1 MSKELI
7 FNIGSIFNATT
18 AEGALQQH
26 GAKHY
31 YIAPYQR
38 GYKWASNHPNDAVCL
53 LMKDLFNAAENP
65 TSEYYLQFITTKLSK
80 VEDNNIL
87 EVIDGQQ
94 RLTTLTILLS
104 VLANKKGDNE
114 QAISNDLLSYE
125 VRPKVTDFFSNH
137 IYKDIESI
145 LPKTWTEF
153 ITEFPDNDEQ
163 DIYYLFNAAK
173 KISELIDENFADAEI
188 IKEFEKYVLENVK
201 IILNNIERN
210 VNCEEMFSNLNGNKV
225 DLTSAELIKGLIL
238 TTTARE
244 RNDSDRRISYKEI
257 IEIRAVMGR
266 QWDELSHWANREDI
280 KSFFF
285 YNSYNVLDE
294 LLLLLALKDNF
305 IPSADRSDKNE
316 VFNHFQSQIK
326 KGNKTT
332 TKYFDELK
340 KLKLVLNE
348 WFNDNEI
355 YNALGYLFFTK
366 KKNER
371 FTTRNFLPLLE
382 QSKTQIRTKLK
393 SETVKLLSS
402 EVDDL
407 EYGETNNEIHNL
419 LLALSVFADGS
430 RFDFTA
436 FNGQENWSL
445 EHIFPQNPDELPE
458 ELGVKDVEFIK
469 SLGGDKLEKYEKV
482 KDRLKEFE
490 ESMDTAAVYTEL
502 KNKLKNKTCK
512 LTSDERRVLYR
523 LIKTDKLN
531 SIGNMTLLTKSDNSS
546 NKNGMF
552 DKKRF
557 NIAKRVSNGSF
568 VPKHTYDVFS
578 KLISEKMTPELN
590 VWNETDIQ
598 KHEEWIKTRVSAI
611 KKPIKK

>member
-7 FNIGSIFNATT
+7 FNIGNIFNATT

-104 VLANKKGDNE
+104 VLADKKGDNE
-114 QAISNDLLSYE
+114 PAISNDLLSYE

-145 LPKTWTEF
+145 LSKTWTEF

-225 DLTSAELIKGLIL
+225 DLTSSELIKGLIL
-238 TTTARE
+238 TNTARE
-244 RNDSDRRISYKEI
+244 RTDSDRRISYKEI

-294 LLLLLALKDNF
+294 LLLLLALKDGF
-305 IPSADRSDKNE
+305 SPSADRSDKNE
-316 VFNHFQSQIK
+316 VFNHFQTQIK
-326 KGNKTT
+326 KGDKTT

-348 WFNDNEI
+348 WFKDNEI
-355 YNALGYLFFTK
+355 YNALGFLFFTK
-366 KKNER
+366 KKAEK

-393 SETVKLLSS
+393 ADTIKLLSV

-419 LLALSVFADGS
+419 LLALSVFSDGN

-436 FNGQENWSL
+436 FNGQESWSL

-458 ELGVKDVEFIK
+458 ELGIKDVEFIK

-490 ESMDTAAVYTEL
+490 ETMDTATVYAEL
-502 KNKLKNKTCK
+502 KNKLKKQTCK
-512 LTSDERRVLYR
+512 LTTDERRVLYR

-531 SIGNMTLLTKSDNSS
+531 SIGNMALLTKSDNSS

-598 KHEEWIKTRVSAI
+598 KHEEWIKTKVSAI

>member
-65 TSEYYLQFITTKLSK
+65 TNEYYLQFITTKLSK
-80 VEDNNIL
+80 VADNNIL

-104 VLANKKGDNE
+104 VLASKKENNE
-114 QAISNDLLSYE
+114 PAISNGLLSYE

-137 IYKDIESI
+137 IYIDIESI
-145 LPKTWTEF
+145 LSKTWAEF
-153 ITEFPDNDEQ
+153 IQEFPENDEQ
-163 DIYYLFNAAK
+163 DIYYIFNAAK
-173 KISELIDENFADAEI
+173 KISDLIDDKFDKEKQI
-188 IKEFEKYVLENVK
+188 IEFERYVLENVK
-201 IILNNIERN
+201 IILNNIDRN

-225 DLTSAELIKGLIL
+225 DLTSSELIKGLIL
-238 TTTARE
+238 TNTARE
-244 RNDSDRRISYKEI
+244 SKESDRRISYKEV

-294 LLLLLALKDNF
+294 LLLLLALKDDF
-305 IPSADRSDKNE
+305 TSSADRSDKNE
-316 VFNHFQSQIK
+316 VFNHFQTQIK

-332 TKYFDELK
+332 TQYFDELK

-371 FTTRNFLPLLE
+371 FTTRNFLPFLE

-393 SETVKLLSS
+393 SETVKLIST
-402 EVDDL
+402 EVDEL

-419 LLALSVFADGS
+419 LLALSIFADGS
-430 RFDFTA
+430 RFNFTA
-436 FNGQENWSL
+436 FNGQESWSL
-445 EHIFPQNPDELPE
+445 EHIFPQNPDELPD

-469 SLGGDKLEKYEKV
+469 SLGGDKLEKFDMV
-482 KDRLKEFE
+482 KERLKEFE
-490 ESMDTAAVYTEL
+490 ETMDTATVYSEL

-512 LTSDERRVLYR
+512 FTSDERRVLYR

-531 SIGNMTLLTKSDNSS
+531 SIGNMALLTKSDNSS
-546 NKNGMF
+546 NRNGMF

-568 VPKHTYDVFS
+568 VPKHTFDVFS
-578 KLISEKMTPELN
+578 KLVSENMTPDLT
-590 VWNETDIQ
+590 VWNEIDIQ
-598 KHEEWIKTRVSAI
+598 KHEEWIRLRISAI

>member
-7 FNIGSIFNATT
+7 FKIGNIFNATT
-18 AEGALQQH
+18 VEGALQQY

-53 LMKDLFNAAENP
+53 LMKDLFNASENP

-80 VEDNNIL
+80 VEDNYIL

-104 VLANKKGDNE
+104 VLANKKE
-114 QAISNDLLSYE
+114 ESEPAISNGLLSYE
-125 VRPKVTDFFSNH
+125 VRPKVTEFFSNH

-145 LPKTWTEF
+145 LSKKWIEF
-153 ITEFPDNDEQ
+153 IKELPDNDEQ

-173 KISELIDENFADAEI
+173 KISELIDENFAGEEA
-188 IKEFEKYVLENVK
+188 IKDFEKYVLENVK
-201 IILNNIERN
+201 IILNNIERD
-210 VNCEEMFSNLNGNKV
+210 VNCEEMFNNLNGNKI

-238 TTTARE
+238 TNTARE
-244 RNDSDRRISYKEI
+244 RNDSYKEI

-294 LLLLLALKDNF
+294 LLMLLALKDNF
-305 IPSADRSDKNE
+305 ISSADRSDKNE

-348 WFNDNEI
+348 WFNDTEI
-355 YNALGYLFFTK
+355 YNSLGYLFFTK
-366 KKNER
+366 KKSER
-371 FTTRNFLPLLE
+371 FTTRTFLPLLE

-402 EVDDL
+402 EVDEL

-469 SLGGDKLEKYEKV
+469 SLGGDKLEKYENV

-490 ESMDTAAVYTEL
+490 ESMDTTAVYNEL

-531 SIGNMTLLTKSDNSS
+531 SIGNMALLTKSDNSS
-546 NKNGMF
+546 NRNGMF

-590 VWNETDIQ
+590 VWNESDIQ
-598 KHEEWIKTRVSAI
+598 KHEEWIKTRISAI
-611 KKPIKK
+611 KNPIKK

>member
-80 VEDNNIL
+80 VADNTIL

-104 VLANKKGDNE
+104 VLASKIENNE
-114 QAISNDLLSYE
+114 PAISNGLLSYE
-125 VRPKVTDFFSNH
+125 VRPKVTEFFSTH
-137 IYKDIESI
+137 IYTDIERI
-145 LPKTWTEF
+145 LSKTWDEF
-153 ITEFPDNDEQ
+153 IQEFPDNDEQ
-163 DIYYLFNAAK
+163 DIYYLFNAAN
-173 KISELIDENFADAEI
+173 KISDLIDEKFDEEESI
-188 IKEFEKYVLENVK
+188 REFENYVLENVK
-201 IILNNIERN
+201 IIINNIERN

-238 TTTARE
+238 TNTARE
-244 RNDSDRRISYKEI
+244 RKDADKRISYKEI

-285 YNSYNVLDE
+285 YNSYSVLDE
-294 LLLLLALKDNF
+294 LLLLLALKDGF
-305 IPSADRSDKNE
+305 ASSADRSDKNE
-316 VFNHFQSQIK
+316 VFNHFQTQIK

-332 TKYFDELK
+332 TQYFDELK

-366 KKNER
+366 KKNEK
-371 FTTRNFLPLLE
+371 FTTRNFLSLLE

-393 SETVKLLSS
+393 SETVKLLST
-402 EVDDL
+402 EVDEL
-407 EYGETNNEIHNL
+407 EYNETNNEIHNL

-436 FNGQENWSL
+436 FNGSENWSL
-445 EHIFPQNPDELPE
+445 EHIFPQNPDELPD
-458 ELGVKDVEFIK
+458 ELGVKDVELIK

-531 SIGNMTLLTKSDNSS
+531 SIGNMALLTKSDNSS
-546 NKNGMF
+546 NRNGMF

-568 VPKHTYDVFS
+568 VPKHTYDVFA

-598 KHEEWIKTRVSAI
+598 KHEEWIKSRVSAI

>member
-7 FNIGSIFNATT
+7 FNIGNIFNATS

-26 GAKHY
+26 GAKHF

-80 VEDNNIL
+80 VEDSSIL

-114 QAISNDLLSYE
+114 PSISDDLLSYE

-145 LPKTWTEF
+145 LSKTWTEF
-153 ITEFPDNDEQ
+153 ITEFQDNDEQ
-163 DIYYLFNAAK
+163 DIYYLFNAAN
-173 KISELIDENFADAEI
+173 KISELIDENFADVET

-225 DLTSAELIKGLIL
+225 DLTSSELIKGLIL
-238 TTTARE
+238 TNTARE
-244 RNDSDRRISYKEI
+244 RTDSDRRISYKEI
-257 IEIRAVMGR
+257 IEIRAVIGR

-285 YNSYNVLDE
+285 YNSSNVLDE

-305 IPSADRSDKNE
+305 SPSADRSDKNE
-316 VFNHFQSQIK
+316 VFNHFQTQIK

-332 TKYFDELK
+332 TKYFDDLK

-355 YNALGYLFFTK
+355 YNALGFLFFTK
-366 KKNER
+366 KKNEK

-382 QSKTQIRTKLK
+382 QNKTQIRTKLK
-393 SETVKLLSS
+393 EDIIKLLSF

-419 LLALSVFADGS
+419 LLALSVFGDGS
-430 RFDFTA
+430 RFDFTS

-458 ELGVKDVEFIK
+458 ELGIKDVEFIK

-490 ESMDTAAVYTEL
+490 ESMETEAVYTEL

-531 SIGNMTLLTKSDNSS
+531 SIGNMALLTKSDNSS